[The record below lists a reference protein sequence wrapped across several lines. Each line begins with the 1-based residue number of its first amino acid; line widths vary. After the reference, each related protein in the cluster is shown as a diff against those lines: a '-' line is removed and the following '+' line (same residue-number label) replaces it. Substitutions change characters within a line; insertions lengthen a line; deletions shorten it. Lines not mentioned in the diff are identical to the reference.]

1 MAETNA
7 TATGTEQKPIHVNL
21 SKLREGIGTVFS
33 GVLVMLEALDTE
45 TAKRLVEGFVRED
58 NGKEEQVDEVKP
70 SESGTLD
77 SADTVSHDA
86 PAVDDDVSGE
96 MTDQQKAPEVSVTQD
111 DITKIIVQKLKK
123 DRTNNER
130 IGAILRTYG
139 VARVSDLPA
148 NRYVAFLT
156 DLSLLLDGGTAM
168 PVVHA
173 LFSASSSK
181 QWLHCPPSVRLQE
194 GFPNESSVYAEEGTL
209 DRKSVV

>member
-33 GVLVMLEALDTE
+33 GVLVMLEALDAE
-45 TAKRLVEGFVRED
+45 TAKRLVKGFVRED
-58 NGKEEQVDEVKP
+58 NGKEEQADEVKP

-96 MTDQQKAPEVSVTQD
+96 MTDKTEESSKQEAPTVSVTQD

-148 NRYVAFLT
+148 NRYEAFLT
-156 DLSLLLDGGTAM
+156 DLSQL
-168 PVVHA
+168 
-173 LFSASSSK
+173 
-181 QWLHCPPSVRLQE
+181 
-194 GFPNESSVYAEEGTL
+194 
-209 DRKSVV
+209 